1 MDFRIPL
8 LEIAPRGLQLQ
19 EMMVYSFIL
28 LSFSLKVHSSN
39 GRNGIDNLKIKI
51 GRKHATEQLMDLF
64 CLQLTESSLSK
75 HTITATDKKNLR
87 KYVSNLKE
95 IVSIT
100 EQKANT
106 LQAF

>member
-1 MDFRIPL
+1 
-8 LEIAPRGLQLQ
+8 
-19 EMMVYSFIL
+19 
-28 LSFSLKVHSSN
+28 
-39 GRNGIDNLKIKI
+39 
-51 GRKHATEQLMDLF
+51 MDLF